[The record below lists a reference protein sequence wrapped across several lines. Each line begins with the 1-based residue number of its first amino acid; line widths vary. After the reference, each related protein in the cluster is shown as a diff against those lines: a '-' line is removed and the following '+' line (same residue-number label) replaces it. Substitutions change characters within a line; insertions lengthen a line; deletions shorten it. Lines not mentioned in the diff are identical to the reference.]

1 MFNTFQCAAQKAVRE
16 SKARASLR
24 TQLQQTLPQAKT
36 ETGCKLSNNVAV
48 QALGLHRATAKLGYV
63 TTALFGGLVE
73 QGFCMPDA
81 TKEGTSGIL
90 LQARTSRLPYR
101 SGLMDSS

>member
-1 MFNTFQCAAQKAVRE
+1 MFNTFQCAAPRLSE
-16 SKARASLR
+16 RARASLSR
-24 TQLQQTLPQAKT
+24 TQLQQPLPQAKV
-36 ETGCKLSNNVAV
+36 ETGCKPSENVAV

-90 LQARTSRLPYR
+90 L
-101 SGLMDSS
+101 